1 MKNIF
6 DKIKIF
12 CKNEAVLVAAG
23 TAAVISALFVR
34 PDSTYI
40 SYMDFRVL
48 ALLFCLMLVVAGL
61 KDIGVFSYLAVSLV
75 RLVSGTRTLTL
86 ILVFLCFFSGMII
99 TNDVALITFVPFA
112 IMILVS
118 SGKEHLMIPVIVLE
132 TIAANLGS
140 MLTPLGNPQNLYLYS
155 AYDISLFSFII
166 TMLPLTVLSL
176 LLIVVFT
183 FFIKNETVA
192 VNDIESPV
200 KPHARSVAFYAL
212 LFLVC
217 LLCVMRVI
225 PYYIMLAVIFLAIL
239 IFNRKLFKNI
249 DYLLLLTFVFFFVFV
264 GNMQRIAAV
273 RNLISSLIK
282 GKELV
287 FSIVLCQFI
296 SNVPAAVLLSGFT
309 ENVRSLLMGV
319 NVGGLGTLIA
329 SLASII
335 SYRAY
340 AGTKNARKG
349 SYIKT
354 FSIYNLIFLI
364 ILTLFSFIIQ

>member
-40 SYMDFRVL
+40 SYIDFRVL
-48 ALLFCLMLVVAGL
+48 ALLFCLMLVVAGF
-61 KDIGVFSYLAVSLV
+61 KDIGVFSHLAVRLV

-112 IMILVS
+112 IMILAS

-155 AYDISLFSFII
+155 AYEISLFSFII

-183 FFIKNETVA
+183 FFIKNETVT
-192 VNDIESPV
+192 VNDIDNPALSP
-200 KPHARSVAFYAL
+200 
-212 LFLVC
+212 
-217 LLCVMRVI
+217 
-225 PYYIMLAVIFLAIL
+225 
-239 IFNRKLFKNI
+239 
-249 DYLLLLTFVFFFVFV
+249 
-264 GNMQRIAAV
+264 
-273 RNLISSLIK
+273 
-282 GKELV
+282 
-287 FSIVLCQFI
+287 
-296 SNVPAAVLLSGFT
+296 
-309 ENVRSLLMGV
+309 
-319 NVGGLGTLIA
+319 
-329 SLASII
+329 
-335 SYRAY
+335 
-340 AGTKNARKG
+340 
-349 SYIKT
+349 
-354 FSIYNLIFLI
+354 
-364 ILTLFSFIIQ
+364 